1 MKKIII
7 SRTDSIG
14 DVILTLPVCGVL
26 KEHFPDAEIYFLGKS
41 YTADIVRNCK
51 HINEFINYDEILKL
65 SDQDQIGF
73 LKKISADAII
83 HVFPVKH
90 IAQLAKKAGIQLR
103 IGASG
108 RIYHYLTCNRI
119 IRMSRRR
126 SDLHESQLN
135 LKLLSGLGL
144 DIFLQTEEISAYYG
158 WKSAQNLREDIA
170 SLLDPQRF
178 NIILHPRSKGSARE
192 WGIHNFARFAQ
203 LLLENEFKIFVTG
216 TADEGKQ
223 IKDLFELCPTIIN
236 LTGKLSLSEL
246 ISFISRSNGLIA
258 ASTGPLHMAAASGI
272 IAIGIYPPIKPM
284 HPGRWK
290 PIGKQ
295 AVALVKDQICDDCR
309 KQNSCHCMEEI
320 SPEYVLKTLNEL
332 QYARNK

>member
-1 MKKIII
+1 MKRIII

-26 KEHFPDAEIYFLGKS
+26 KEHYPDAEICFLGKS
-41 YTADIVRNCK
+41 YTADIVRNCM
-51 HINEFINYDEILKL
+51 HINEFINYDEILRL
-65 SDQDQIGF
+65 NERDQIEF
-73 LKKISADAII
+73 LKNLHADAIL

-90 IAQLAKKAGIQLR
+90 IAQLAKKAGIPLR

-126 SDLHESQLN
+126 SELHESQLN
-135 LKLLSGLGL
+135 LKLLSGFGL
-144 DIFLQTEEISAYYG
+144 DIFLQPNEISAYYG
-158 WKSAQNLREDIA
+158 WKQEQNLREDIA
-170 SLLDPQRF
+170 SLIDPQRF

-192 WGIHNFARFAQ
+192 WGIQNFARFAQ
-203 LLLENEFKIFVTG
+203 LLPENEFKIFVTG

-223 IKDLFELCPTIIN
+223 IKELFELCPAIIN

-258 ASTGPLHMAAASGI
+258 ASTGPLHIAAASGI

-295 AVALVKDQICDDCR
+295 AIALVKDQKCDDCR

-320 SPEYVLKTLNEL
+320 SPEYVLKTLNDL
-332 QYARNK
+332 RYARN

>member
-1 MKKIII
+1 MKRIII

-14 DVILTLPVCGVL
+14 DVLLTLPVCGLL
-26 KEHFPDAEIYFLGKS
+26 KEHFPDAEIIFLGKS
-41 YTADIVRNCK
+41 YTADIVRNCM
-51 HINEFINYDEILKL
+51 HINEFINYDEILKR
-65 SDQDQIGF
+65 DEKDQIEF
-73 LKKISADAII
+73 LKNLKADSIV

-90 IAQLAKKAGIQLR
+90 IAQLAKKAAIPIR

-126 SDLHESQLN
+126 SELHESQLN
-135 LKLLSGLGL
+135 LKLLSGFGL
-144 DIFLQTEEISAYYG
+144 DIFLKPEEISAYYG
-158 WKSAQNLREDIA
+158 WKSAENLREDIA
-170 SLLDPQRF
+170 SLIDPQRF

-192 WGIHNFARFAQ
+192 WGIQNFARFAQ
-203 LLLENEFKIFVTG
+203 LLPENEFKIFVTG
-216 TADEGKQ
+216 TADEGNQ
-223 IKDLFELCPTIIN
+223 IKELFELCPSITN

-246 ISFISRSNGLIA
+246 IAFIARSNGLIA
-258 ASTGPLHMAAASGI
+258 ASTGPLHIAAASGI

-295 AVALVKDQICDDCR
+295 AVALAKNHKCEDCR

-320 SPEYVLKTLNEL
+320 SPDYVLKTLNEL
-332 QYARNK
+332 RYARNK